1 MRAIRRRRGT
11 GAAVRA
17 DTRSMAATRTRVYVV
32 DDLPSMRARLA
43 ELLHEI
49 DGVDIV
55 GEAGDPEAA
64 IAGILDQRPEFVLLD
79 YQLEGGTALD
89 VLRVAHAQVP
99 DTVFIVLTN
108 HASPPYRRA
117 CTKAGAQYFFDKS
130 SEFGRISTVISGLE
144 PAPH

>member
-11 GAAVRA
+11 IAPGRA
-17 DTRSMAATRTRVYVV
+17 DTRSMASARTRVYVV

-55 GEAGDPEAA
+55 GEAGDPESA

-89 VLRVAHAQVP
+89 VLRAAHARVP

-117 CTKAGAQYFFDKS
+117 CTKAGAQYFLDKS
-130 SEFGRISTVISGLE
+130 SEFGRISTVIAGLE
-144 PAPH
+144 PASH

>member
-1 MRAIRRRRGT
+1 
-11 GAAVRA
+11 
-17 DTRSMAATRTRVYVV
+17 MAPARTRVFVV

-55 GEAGDPEAA
+55 GEAGDPETA

-89 VLRVAHAQVP
+89 VLRAAHARVP

-117 CTKAGAQYFFDKS
+117 CTKAGAQYFLDKS
-130 SEFGRISTVISGLE
+130 SEFGRISTVIAGLE
-144 PAPH
+144 PASH